1 MCLVKVPAGL
11 SGFFAPHIT
20 RELAT
25 TGAIGGGLV
34 LDEGVSVELDVVSS
48 ASGEALIENYINGGR
63 VESCIANYV
72 VTKILGEAGL
82 DSHRVIVKQT
92 VKVPIGGGYGTSAA
106 SALAISIALAK
117 ALGIRRTLKRVAEI
131 AHEADIVCKTG
142 LGTVVGILNQG
153 YGIVV
158 VKKPGGPFY
167 TEVEHILLDNSI
179 TAFTAFYKPINKAE
193 LLSRSDLL
201 ANARRT
207 GLSTLKKIFRD
218 PCPENFMKSCLEF
231 SLKTGLL
238 QGELRNMV
246 LEVNKLR
253 GVIGASMNMIG
264 EGLYGLVENEYLDQV
279 IEYVKS
285 TSPSWI
291 HSWRPAKCLEIYVG
305 QRKQ

>member
-1 MCLVKVPAGL
+1 MCLVKAPAGL
-11 SGFFAPHIT
+11 SGFFAPHFT
-20 RELAT
+20 SELAT

-34 LDEGVSVELDVVSS
+34 LDEGVSVELNVLSS
-48 ASGEALIENYINGGR
+48 DSGKALVENYINGSR

-72 VTKILGEAGL
+72 AAKILREAGL
-82 DSHRVIVKQT
+82 DSCRVVVKQM
-92 VKVPIGGGYGTSAA
+92 VEVPIGGGYGTSAA

-117 ALGIRRTLKRVAEI
+117 ALGIRRTLKWVAEV

-153 YGIVV
+153 YGIVI
-158 VKKPGGPFY
+158 VKKPGGPFH

-179 TAFTAFYKPINKAE
+179 TAFTAFYKPISKAE

-201 ANARRT
+201 ANAREI
-207 GLSTLKKIFRD
+207 GLRTLKKIFRD

-238 QGELRNMV
+238 QGELRSIV

-264 EGLYGLVENEYLDQV
+264 EGLYGLVEGEYLDQV

-285 TSPSWI
+285 TYPRWI
-291 HSWRPAKCLEIYVG
+291 HSWRPAKCLEIYV
-305 QRKQ
+305 KQGTQ